1 MCLSFSCIFYFT
13 RFRSHVFSECDSVSV
28 VYSASF
34 ILLLSGSYHSLLP
47 YTIAMPEAGC
57 LGKAHLDIQSKAGI
71 PGSSGLSADHPL
83 EHGMSSKLCVFYIS
97 ANILTRA
104 TSFS

>member
-1 MCLSFSCIFYFT
+1 MWKDMPRI
-13 RFRSHVFSECDSVSV
+13 CDELIATMVCH
-28 VYSASF
+28 A
-34 ILLLSGSYHSLLP
+34 

-71 PGSSGLSADHPL
+71 PGSSGLSVDHPS
-83 EHGMSSKLCVFYIS
+83 EHGTSSKLCVFYIS
-97 ANILTRA
+97 ANILARA